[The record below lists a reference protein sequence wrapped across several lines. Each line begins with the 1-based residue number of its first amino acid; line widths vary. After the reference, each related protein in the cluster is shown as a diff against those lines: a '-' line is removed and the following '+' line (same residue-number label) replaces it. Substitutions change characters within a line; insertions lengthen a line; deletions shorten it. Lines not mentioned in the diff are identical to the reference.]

1 MYKVATLSAHHITKT
16 KQSANTIYLLSL
28 LNNMSRRQNDQKISK
43 LSLQQNKRLKKD
55 KAHENLIV

>member
-1 MYKVATLSAHHITKT
+1 MYKVATLFAHHITKT

-28 LNNMSRRQNDQKISK
+28 FNNMSRRQNDQKISK